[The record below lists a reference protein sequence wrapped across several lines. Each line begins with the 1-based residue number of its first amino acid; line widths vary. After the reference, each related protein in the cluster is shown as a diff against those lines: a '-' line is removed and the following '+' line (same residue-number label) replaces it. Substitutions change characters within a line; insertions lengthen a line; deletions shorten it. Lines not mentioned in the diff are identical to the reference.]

1 MKFVSYSNNHEARLA
16 VVDGDSIIDLNR
28 LVPEVAADARKA
40 LQSGIDLLAAAR
52 RAIELAAPADRLPLA
67 GARLAPVVPEPGKT
81 VCLGLNYYDHAAES
95 GREKPVYPW
104 FFLRSTTSLL
114 GHGEDAERPR
124 VSEKLDYEAE
134 LAVVIGKRGRHVSK
148 EDALDY
154 VFGYAAFND
163 ISVRDYQ
170 KRTPQ
175 WTIGKNFDRTG
186 AFGPVLVSADELPP
200 GGAGLR
206 IQSRLN
212 GQVMQDAN
220 TRDMIWDVAETIAL
234 LSECVT
240 LEPGDVIAMGTPAGV
255 GQSRVPPVWMK
266 DGDTIEVEIEGV
278 GLLVNT
284 IRDEAQP

>member
-28 LVPEVAADARKA
+28 LVPDVPFDARKA

-52 RAIELAAPADRLPLA
+52 RAIELAGPADRLALA
-67 GARLAPVVPEPGKT
+67 GATLAPVVPEPGKT

-95 GREKPVYPW
+95 GRDKPVYPW

-114 GHGEDAERPR
+114 AHGEAAERPR

-220 TRDMIWDVAETIAL
+220 TKDMIWDVAETIAL

-284 IRDEAQP
+284 IRDEA